1 MKEKNFYMIAKTMY
15 GLENILANELKKI
28 GAQNVKVLN
37 RAVKFQGDKGFMY
50 KANLNL
56 RTALRIL
63 KPIAYF
69 QAHNENELYKNVC
82 KIDWTK
88 LFNLNCSFATNATTN
103 SEVFQHSKYA
113 SLILKD
119 GIVDVFRKKYNKRPY
134 VDPKDPDISVN
145 LHIDKHTCTI
155 SLDSSGISLHKRG
168 YKKRNVIAPINEVL
182 AAGLILLS
190 DWNKKSNFHDPMCG
204 SGTILIEAA
213 MIANNIPANIFRKKF
228 SFQKWKDFEPLLWEK
243 IKDNSLNK
251 EIQYLG
257 KITGCDDNEETIKIA
272 KFNIENSLLSENI
285 FIKKT
290 DFFKNKI
297 EQNTFVIFN
306 PPYGIRINKN
316 IDDFYIKIG
325 DTLKNKYKNC
335 TVWIIS
341 SDIEKI
347 KYVGLKPSKK
357 IKLLNGQLECSF
369 RKYEIYEGSKK
380 RKLI

>member
-1 MKEKNFYMIAKTMY
+1 
-15 GLENILANELKKI
+15 
-28 GAQNVKVLN
+28 
-37 RAVKFQGDKGFMY
+37 
-50 KANLNL
+50 
-56 RTALRIL
+56 
-63 KPIAYF
+63 
-69 QAHNENELYKNVC
+69 
-82 KIDWTK
+82 
-88 LFNLNCSFATNATTN
+88 
-103 SEVFQHSKYA
+103 
-113 SLILKD
+113 
-119 GIVDVFRKKYNKRPY
+119 
-134 VDPKDPDISVN
+134 
-145 LHIDKHTCTI
+145 
-155 SLDSSGISLHKRG
+155 
-168 YKKRNVIAPINEVL
+168 
-182 AAGLILLS
+182 
-190 DWNKKSNFHDPMCG
+190 MCG

-257 KITGCDDNEETIKIA
+257 KITGCDYNKETIKIA
-272 KFNIENSLLSENI
+272 KYNIENSLLSENI
-285 FIKKT
+285 FIKKI

-335 TVWIIS
+335 MVWIIS
-341 SDIEKI
+341 SDIEKM